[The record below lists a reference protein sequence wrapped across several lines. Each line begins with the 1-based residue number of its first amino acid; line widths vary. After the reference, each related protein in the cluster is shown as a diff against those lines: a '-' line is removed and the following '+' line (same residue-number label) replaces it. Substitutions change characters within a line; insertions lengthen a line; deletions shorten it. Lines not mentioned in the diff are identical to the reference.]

1 MSKRAADLPILNLE
15 SQTFPGLHIRNLEK
29 QVSQLPLNTLH
40 RDDYLIFL
48 LQFSGESV
56 LEIDFFKSILH
67 QSSICYILPRSVHQL
82 LSVNTPKGWLLAV
95 NSDLI
100 DERFRLIL
108 LEGNAGSPIPIH
120 PDVTSQLESILSVIY
135 QQHHMKTHKSFP
147 VMNHLVSAFA
157 GILCR
162 STSLHMHANPA
173 DRSSAIVAQFKNLL
187 RKHYR
192 QQKSPS
198 WYASQLN
205 LSTSYLNECIKSA
218 TGTTVSNWIQKE
230 IVLEGKRLLAFT
242 KNSTKEIA
250 YDLGYND
257 PAYFNRLFLKITGT
271 RPAAFRNNYHK

>member
-1 MSKRAADLPILNLE
+1 MSKKAADLPILNLE

-48 LQFSGESV
+48 LQISGESV

-67 QSSICYILPRSVHQL
+67 QSSICYILPGSVHQL

-95 NSDLI
+95 NIELI
-100 DERFRLIL
+100 DERFLSIL
-108 LEGNAGSPIPIH
+108 LEGNAGSPISI
-120 PDVTSQLESILSVIY
+120 DSGITSQLESILSVIH
-135 QQHHMKTHKSFP
+135 QHTKTRKSFT

-157 GILCR
+157 GILCT
-162 STSLHMHANPA
+162 STSLHMDANAA

-198 WYASQLN
+198 WYAGQLN

-218 TGTTVSNWIQKE
+218 TGSTVSNWIQKE

-242 KNSTKEIA
+242 KHSTKEIA

-257 PAYFNRLFLKITGT
+257 PAYFNRLFLKLTGT
-271 RPAAFRNNYHK
+271 RPAAFRNNYRK